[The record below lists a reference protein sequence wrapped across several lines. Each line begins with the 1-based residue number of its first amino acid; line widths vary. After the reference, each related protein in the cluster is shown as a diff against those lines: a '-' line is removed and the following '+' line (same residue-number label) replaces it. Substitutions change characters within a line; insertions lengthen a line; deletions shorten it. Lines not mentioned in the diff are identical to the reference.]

1 MFDVPV
7 VDFGSRNHFAFPTE
21 VLNPVSILESII
33 RITIKF
39 LFMFLFL
46 IFLFLAAASLSDGGV
61 VLRYIN
67 LSFRC
72 TLRVIVPS
80 LPGQPS
86 LVRLLQVMVR

>member
-7 VDFGSRNHFAFPTE
+7 VDFGSRNHFAFPTQI
-21 VLNPVSILESII
+21 LNPVSILENII
-33 RITIKF
+33 RITTIF
-39 LFMFLFL
+39 LFLFL

>member
-7 VDFGSRNHFAFPTE
+7 VDFGSRNHFAFPTQI
-21 VLNPVSILESII
+21 LNPVSILENII
-33 RITIKF
+33 RITPIF
-39 LFMFLFL
+39 LILFL

-80 LPGQPS
+80 LAGQPS